1 MQLPDFQLKRHW
13 QLNEPVSAIPE
24 ETLPERISGLGE
36 LSQFAAKLQE
46 SRVSVLDVFSVQ
58 PRKDLLHIIVQK
70 PLGESYVD
78 FYVVKWPA
86 NVVPFYPLSQLTSTA
101 R

>member
-1 MQLPDFQLKRHW
+1 LQLKHHW
-13 QLNEPVSAIPE
+13 EVNKLVSVIPDK
-24 ETLPERISGLGE
+24 TFAERISGLGE
-36 LSQFAAKLQE
+36 FSQFAAELE
-46 SRVSVLDVFSVQ
+46 SRARVLDVFSEQ

-78 FYVVKWPA
+78 LYVVKWPA
-86 NVVPFYPLSQLTSTA
+86 NIVPSCPLSQLTSTA